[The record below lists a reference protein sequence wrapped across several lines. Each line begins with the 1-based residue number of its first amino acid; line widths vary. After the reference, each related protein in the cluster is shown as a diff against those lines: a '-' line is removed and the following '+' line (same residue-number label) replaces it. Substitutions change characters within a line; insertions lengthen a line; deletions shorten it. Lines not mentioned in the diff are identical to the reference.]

1 MKTYNVT
8 VNGVT
13 YSVVVE
19 EVQNGAAPAP
29 AEPPAASGGEGKHT
43 TPRRP
48 PPRVGGE
55 EGAPAAAQG
64 LFKARVPAALLTY
77 FTS

>member
-19 EVQNGAAPAP
+19 EVAGGAAAP
-29 AEPPAASGGEGKHT
+29 
-43 TPRRP
+43 
-48 PPRVGGE
+48 V
-55 EGAPAAAQG
+55 AAQEAP
-64 LFKARVPAALLTY
+64 LVESVAVPQNAADDLP
-77 FTS
+77 F